1 MFKNHSS
8 PKTVLIIA
16 SFFYLNNISCQQPAA
31 ANQDLRVIILRHAEK
46 PDVGENLS
54 CQGLNRAL
62 QLPDVLYNK
71 FKLPDYIYVPSIKT
85 GKGTGVARMYQ
96 TIVPFVV
103 KYNLNID
110 TQFDVGEGAALAQS
124 VLKKT
129 GTVLIIW
136 EHKTIPD
143 IVNALGVNEGKL
155 KWDGGDYDSIWIV
168 SFKNGK
174 VKLNYDKEG
183 LNPAAECK

>member
-1 MFKNHSS
+1 MRHSS
-8 PKTVLIIA
+8 LKLVYVIA
-16 SFFYLNNISCQQPAA
+16 SLFYLNNISCQQPSAA
-31 ANQDLRVIILRHAEK
+31 ADQNLRVVILRHGEK

-71 FKLPDYIYVPSIKT
+71 IKLPDYIYVPSIKT

-96 TIVPFVV
+96 TIMPYAV

-110 TQFDVGEGAALAQS
+110 TQFDVSDGGSLAKS

-129 GTVLIIW
+129 GTVLIVW

-143 IVNALGVNEGKL
+143 IVNALGVNDAKL
-155 KWDGGDYDSIWIV
+155 KWDGSDYDSMWIIT
-168 SFKNGK
+168 FKNGK
-174 VKLNYDKEG
+174 AKLSYDKEN
-183 LNPAAECK
+183 LNPGTDCK

>member
-1 MFKNHSS
+1 MKYSYLKIVWILGS
-8 PKTVLIIA
+8 L
-16 SFFYLNNISCQQPAA
+16 FYLNNISCQQPAA
-31 ANQDLRVIILRHAEK
+31 AADQNLRVIILRHGEK
-46 PDVGENLS
+46 PDEGENLS

-62 QLPDVLYNK
+62 QLPNVLYNK
-71 FKLPDYIYVPSIKT
+71 IKLPDYIYVPSLKT

-96 TIVPFVV
+96 TIVPYAV

-110 TQFDVGEGAALAQS
+110 TQFDVSDGNSLAKS

-129 GTVLIIW
+129 GTVLIVW

-143 IVNALGVNEGKL
+143 IVQALGVDAGKL
-155 KWDGGDYDSIWIV
+155 KWDGNDYDSIWIV

-174 VKLNYDKEG
+174 AKLSYDKENI
-183 LNPAAECK
+183 NPTADCK